1 MGSWRSAQRQMGRL
15 TPVAEVAA
23 GLVADDTMVGL
34 HVRTVFDAPRDD
46 ATARTALGE
55 AAVRAAESEYGTEG
69 VRRLMQ
75 WRNASHWS
83 HFVPPIAALLQ
94 AYIGSHVH
102 QHVHPPPAQALAH
115 TTAHG
120 PSFAHGPSDAGGC
133 ALKVLPRSRLQGRL
147 RRTPNVRRHGESIFE
162 HTHLGIK
169 KCLGVGLR
177 VRVRVGLGVRA
188 GLGVHTMHQSP
199 QHPCPLQALPRPCSF
214 DGAALWQ
221 RTVRLPRL
229 RRDALLPHRHDESRS
244 HQINTRFRY
253 CRHTPTRPLGWPGA
267 APQRYY

>member
-1 MGSWRSAQRQMGRL
+1 MSHAMGSWRSAQRQMGRL

-94 AYIGSHVH
+94 AYRITRTSACS
-102 QHVHPPPAQALAH
+102 PTPS
-115 TTAHG
+115 TG
-120 PSFAHGPSDAGGC
+120 PGPHNST
-133 ALKVLPRSRLQGRL
+133 
-147 RRTPNVRRHGESIFE
+147 RTI
-162 HTHLGIK
+162 I
-169 KCLGVGLR
+169 
-177 VRVRVGLGVRA
+177 RA
-188 GLGVHTMHQSP
+188 
-199 QHPCPLQALPRPCSF
+199 RP
-214 DGAALWQ
+214 
-221 RTVRLPRL
+221 
-229 RRDALLPHRHDESRS
+229 E
-244 HQINTRFRY
+244 
-253 CRHTPTRPLGWPGA
+253 
-267 APQRYY
+267 